1 MTCEVTFS
9 DGTTATVEI
18 DSVGY
23 TPLTKAEKKS
33 RNMFLTRNVNFII
46 WCLVAVIIPL
56 IFFFLIV
63 PSCQTFGSALLDGGA
78 IIVLWVFSV
87 VNVAVHVKH
96 KVFLHKLRHSN
107 DEKFVLYRQEIDA
120 QLNDKGE
127 QTTDY
132 IEAQK
137 CSIKEIKHPLMRSM
151 KYFRFSL
158 IGVFLA
164 IILLGVIFPDSGIT
178 GYATAFLGPMFA
190 YSYIFDIAS
199 GYVIYKKHAN
209 WLWLGFIVAVLVST
223 LLMGIPVLENIA
235 EYLLFICMTL
245 ANQIVFNRLQKLEN

>member
-18 DSVGY
+18 HSGGY
-23 TPLTKAEKKS
+23 TPLTKAEEKS
-33 RNMFLTRNVNFII
+33 LNMFLTRNINFII
-46 WCLVAVIIPL
+46 WCLIAVIIPL

-63 PSCQTFGSALLDGGA
+63 PSCQTFGSALLEGGA
-78 IIVLWVFSV
+78 IIVLWAFSI
-87 VNVAVHVKH
+87 VNIAVNIKH
-96 KVFLHKLRHSN
+96 KVFLHKLRYSK
-107 DEKFVLYRQEIDA
+107 EKKFVLYRQEIDA
-120 QLNDKGE
+120 QLSDKGE
-127 QTTDY
+127 DTTDY

-158 IGVFLA
+158 VGVFLVT
-164 IILLGVIFPDSGIT
+164 ILLGVVFPDSGIT
-178 GYATAFLGPMFA
+178 SYATAFLGPLFA

-209 WLWLGFIVAVLVST
+209 WVWLGLIVAVLVST
-223 LLMGIPVLENIA
+223 LLMGIPVLEKIA
-235 EYLLFICMTL
+235 EYLLFICLVL
-245 ANQIVFNRLQKLEN
+245 ANQIIFSRLEKLED